1 MIRKLSGPKLGFFQL
16 PRRQDVCVSVR
27 IAILT
32 LIVALLA
39 TSPVPVSAWT
49 TPDSVLEWIGV
60 MNTTVIAGGTNP
72 LVSSRVVALVS
83 ASVFDAVNGID
94 PRFQPLHVKPNAP
107 HGASQHAA
115 AIQAAYVILVDLYP
129 AQSGMLTTEL
139 NASLA
144 KLASIQKKQ
153 AIDAGVAWGQTVADA
168 IWAWRLT
175 DGFAPAPPPFLG
187 VQSIVGTPAAVG
199 AWRPTPLVNAPGAG
213 PQFASMTPW
222 VLRRPSQFR
231 LPPPLALDSPEYA
244 ADLNELK
251 VMGIFSGSSRTPDQ
265 SELAL
270 FWAGNTPLYWN
281 RIAAQLAA
289 ARELTLAEN
298 AHLFAL
304 LNVTMADAAIACW
317 DGKYRYVFWRP
328 ITAIRAGLTPA
339 DADPTWV
346 PWLDFFPAGTPAH
359 PEYPSGHSTVSG
371 SAAFILSTAFG
382 ENTAFTVTS
391 DVRPGTRSFS
401 SFSDTV
407 AEIGNARVFGGIHF
421 RTSCVRANTLGRAV
435 ADYVSRH
442 AMRARGDDGD
452 DDKD

>member
-1 MIRKLSGPKLGFFQL
+1 
-16 PRRQDVCVSVR
+16 
-27 IAILT
+27 
-32 LIVALLA
+32 
-39 TSPVPVSAWT
+39 
-49 TPDSVLEWIGV
+49 
-60 MNTTVIAGGTNP
+60 MNTTVLAGGTNP

-129 AQSGMLTTEL
+129 AQSGMLTTER
-139 NASLA
+139 NASLT
-144 KLASIQKKQ
+144 KLASIQKAQ

-281 RIAAQLAA
+281 RIAAQLAV

-371 SAAFILSTAFG
+371 SAAFILSAAFG

-407 AEIGNARVFGGIHF
+407 AEIADARVFGGIHF

-442 AMRARGDDGD
+442 AMHARGDDGD